1 MGPPSTHPGCTHLQE
16 LIKGGTKVETSL
28 SHSPFTQFF
37 LKKKKI
43 NKSLL
48 GRNY

>member
-1 MGPPSTHPGCTHLQE
+1 MGPPSTHPGCTHLQG

-28 SHSPFTQFF
+28 SLPFYAVFI
-37 LKKKKI
+37 LKKKI